1 MDIGKEKMIELE
13 RSVSELEKE
22 LKMKDDDL
30 NESNKV
36 NEDMIS
42 SLNIYLT
49 NKSKFVKELKTVRKK
64 ITKKFKSY

>member
-49 NKSKFVKELKTVRKK
+49 NKSKFVK
-64 ITKKFKSY
+64 

>member
-1 MDIGKEKMIELE
+1 
-13 RSVSELEKE
+13 
-22 LKMKDDDL
+22 MKDDDL

-49 NKSKFVKELKTVRKK
+49 NKSKFVKQLKTVRKK

>member
-1 MDIGKEKMIELE
+1 MDIGKERIIDLE
-13 RSVSELEKE
+13 RSVSELENE

-42 SLNIYLT
+42 SLIIHLT
-49 NKSKFVKELKTVRKK
+49 NKSKCVKQLKTVRKK